1 MKESTMPENSKLLV
15 HAGGIRRTR
24 DELATLYTPSPTP
37 TWRPVPHAE
46 LVASL
51 LDGLAGQSVE
61 VTREDYFTLG
71 RDDAKLL
78 GTLDL
83 RISGL
88 DAEEFAMGLGLRASN
103 DKSLSIQFVAA
114 CRVFVCDNWA
124 FSGSSGA
131 VFLKRKHTA
140 RLNLGSVVPP
150 AIDQFLER
158 AGAFRLDIDRMRDY
172 ALTDGRAKA
181 IIHDAFASGLMP
193 LRLFPMVSRLY
204 FDDETQAERFPDRT
218 LWSLNNAAT
227 EALKLLRPAPQ
238 QAHGLGVGRMFGRL
252 VHRARPEPVAVI
264 DGIEVWD

>member
-1 MKESTMPENSKLLV
+1 MSENSKLMV

-24 DELATLYTPSPTP
+24 GELATLHTPPPTA
-37 TWRPVPHAE
+37 TWRPVPHSE

-51 LDGLAGQSVE
+51 LDGLAAQGVE
-61 VTREDYFTLG
+61 VTREDFCTLG

-83 RISGL
+83 RIRDL
-88 DAEEFAMGLGLRASN
+88 DSPDFSMGLGLRAAN

-158 AGAFRLDIDRMRDY
+158 AEAFRLDIDRMRDH
-172 ALTDGRAKA
+172 ALTDGLAKA
-181 IIHDAFASGLMP
+181 IIHDAFASGLIP
-193 LRLFPMVSRLY
+193 LRLFPVVSRLY
-204 FDDETQAERFPDRT
+204 FDDEVQAEKFPERT

-238 QAHGLGVGRMFGRL
+238 QACGLGVGRMFGRL
-252 VHRARPEPVAVI
+252 IHRARPEPLAVI
-264 DGIEVWD
+264 DGIEVWV